1 MWIYDTG
8 EVKAM
13 HIEGVKKATVL
24 DGFVYPLIAI
34 RRSRSK
40 NGHIHNTVSGGN
52 VDKTEQQTNYT
63 HEHKSA

>member
-8 EVKAM
+8 EHKAM

-40 NGHIHNTVSGGN
+40 NGYIHNDVNGGN
-52 VDKTEQQTNYT
+52 VAKTGQYT
-63 HEHKSA
+63 DFTHDNKSA